1 MHDPVPYWVEGEGP
15 MRIAE
20 VLNAVDELGY
30 IVEKVMIQQKKLDAF
45 PLIQGVRRTVRVYLL
60 KAEG

>member
-1 MHDPVPYWVEGEGP
+1 

-20 VLNAVDELGY
+20 VFNAVDDLGY